1 MIEYPMDLIEF
12 ENEFRT
18 EDQCRAYIIKLRYKE
33 GTFTCPL
40 CGSKRSYPVKNNF
53 YECAQCGHQESILS
67 GTLFQDTHK
76 PLPLWFRAI
85 WYIASQKN
93 GTSALGLQR
102 VLGLGSY
109 KTAWLWLHKL
119 RRAMVSPGRD
129 KLSGK
134 VEVDEASFGGPETGG
149 KRGRG
154 AENKVLAAIAVEI
167 NEGKVGR
174 MRIAVIRDLSSTSL
188 HRFIEDTVE
197 QGSIII
203 TDGWRGYN
211 GISVKGYRHE
221 AIAVGEQDVV
231 LPHIHTIISL
241 IKRWILG
248 TLQGSCSKEH
258 LAYYFDEFAF
268 RFNRRKSNSRG
279 LLFYRLLQNA
289 VRLEPIT
296 YEMIVAH

>member
-1 MIEYPMDLIEF
+1 MDLIEF
-12 ENEFRT
+12 EKEFRT
-18 EDQCRAYIIKLRYKE
+18 EAQCRAYIIRLRYTD
-33 GTFTCPL
+33 GIFTCPL
-40 CGSKRSYPVKNNF
+40 CGSKKSYPVKDNF

-76 PLPLWFRAI
+76 SLCLWFRAI
-85 WYIASQKN
+85 WYITSQKN

-119 RRAMVSPGRD
+119 RRAMVRPGRE

-134 VEVDEASFGGPETGG
+134 IEVDEAYFGGPESGG

-154 AENKVLAAIAVEI
+154 TENKVLAVIAVEI

-174 MRIAVIRDLSSTSL
+174 MRIAIIQDLSSASL
-188 HRFIEDTVE
+188 HGFIEDTVE

-211 GISVKGYRHE
+211 GISAKGYSHE
-221 AIAVGEQDVV
+221 TITAGEQDVL

-258 LAYYFDEFAF
+258 L
-268 RFNRRKSNSRG
+268 
-279 LLFYRLLQNA
+279 
-289 VRLEPIT
+289 
-296 YEMIVAH
+296 